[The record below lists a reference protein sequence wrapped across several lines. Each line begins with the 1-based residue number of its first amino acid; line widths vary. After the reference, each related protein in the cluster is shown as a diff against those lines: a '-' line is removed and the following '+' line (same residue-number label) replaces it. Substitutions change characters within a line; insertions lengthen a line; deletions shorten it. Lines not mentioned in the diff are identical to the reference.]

1 MGRENKDCLGG
12 VLLRRL
18 ADQDKQLCLFFTP
31 PLAVNEKK
39 LPPLTNIFH
48 NSVNCIFVY
57 LFIQNQNDQ
66 ILKRANTVNEIPI
79 QLKRLKIFITS
90 IEVI

>member
-1 MGRENKDCLGG
+1 MEKM
-12 VLLRRL
+12 
-18 ADQDKQLCLFFTP
+18 FFPP

-57 LFIQNQNDQ
+57 LFIQNRNDQ
-66 ILKRANTVNEIPI
+66 ILKGTNAIIYSR
-79 QLKRLKIFITS
+79 
-90 IEVI
+90 